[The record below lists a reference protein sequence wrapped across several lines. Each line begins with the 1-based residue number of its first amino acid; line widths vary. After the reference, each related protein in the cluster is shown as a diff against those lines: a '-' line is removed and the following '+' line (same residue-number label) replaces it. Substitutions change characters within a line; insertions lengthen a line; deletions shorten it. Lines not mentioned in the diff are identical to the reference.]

1 MSKTK
6 HQRIQQNAM
15 QSQRVND
22 AAPAPSPAPEL
33 ASAATGGQVNDSYQN
48 FAARIGVGTGNLGDG
63 SSYGFNPVT
72 RKRAELEYMY
82 RGSWIAQI
90 AVDAVADDMTRAGID
105 FGQLDP
111 DEIDALTGDFEQ
123 KAIWPAI
130 GDTLRWS
137 RLYGGAI
144 AVILIEG
151 QNLATPLRI
160 ESIAKGQFKGLLVLD
175 RWTFLQ
181 QYDHLVQDLGPDL
194 GKPKFYTIGPQAPAL
209 QNQRVHYSRIIRFD
223 GKVLPY
229 YQRLAE
235 QGWGMSVI
243 EPVWDRMV
251 AFDSATQ
258 AAAQLV
264 YKSHL
269 RVMSVEGLK
278 KILAAGGP
286 AFDALVKNIQS
297 IRQFQSTEG
306 MSIIDATDKL
316 ETQVYNFSGLAE
328 IIIQF
333 GQQISGNLQ
342 IPMVRLFGQSPVGMN
357 ATGES
362 DLRTYYDG
370 CASKQESQLRVPVSK
385 VIDIAYRS
393 LFGKAIPAGFKF
405 KFNAL
410 WLLREE
416 EKADIAGKITTLVV
430 QAHESGIVD
439 RPTALKELRASADES
454 GTWHSITDDIIKEAE
469 EEPPIPTP
477 LDPKEATAKAKLEEA
492 GKTPEPGKN
501 QPNAG
506 AAVVK
511 EPVAA

>member
-1 MSKTK
+1 MSQTK
-6 HQRIQQNAM
+6 HQRLQENA
-15 QSQRVND
+15 RR
-22 AAPAPSPAPEL
+22 AA
-33 ASAATGGQVNDSYQN
+33 ASGPVNDSYQN

-63 SSYGFNPVT
+63 GAYGFNPVT

-82 RGSWIAQI
+82 RGSWIAQV
-90 AVDAVADDMTRAGID
+90 AVDAVADDMTRAGVD
-105 FGQLDP
+105 FGQLEP

-123 KAIWPAI
+123 KAVWSSFAD
-130 GDTLRWS
+130 GLRWA

-144 AVILIEG
+144 MVILIEG
-151 QNLATPLRI
+151 QDLATPLRI
-160 ESIAKGQFKGLLVLD
+160 EAVGKDQFKGLLVLD
-175 RWTFLQ
+175 RWTILQ
-181 QYDHLVQDLGPDL
+181 QFDRLVQDFGPDL
-194 GKPKFYTIGPQAPAL
+194 GKPEFYTVGSQAPAL
-209 QNQRVHYSRIIRFD
+209 QGKRVHYSRIVRFE
-223 GKVLPY
+223 GHGLPY

-269 RVMSVEGLK
+269 RIFSVEGLK

-306 MSIIDATDKL
+306 MSVIDSTDKL
-316 ETQVYNFSGLAE
+316 ETQVYNFAGLAE

-370 CASKQESQLRVPVSK
+370 CASKQESRLRVPVSRM
-385 VIDIAYRS
+385 IDISYRS
-393 LFGKAIPAGFKF
+393 LFGKPIKTGFKF
-405 KFNAL
+405 KFNPL

-416 EKADIAGKITTLVV
+416 EKAEIAAKTTTTVV
-430 QAHESGIVD
+430 SAHESGVID
-439 RPTALKELRASADES
+439 KLTALKELRASAEVS
-454 GTWHSITDDIIKEAE
+454 GVWHSITNDVIKEAE
-469 EEPPIPTP
+469 DDPPIPTP
-477 LDPKEATAKAKLEEA
+477 LDPKEATAQAKLEEA
-492 GKTPEPGKN
+492 SKAPPEGKKP
-501 QPNAG
+501 PNAG
-506 AAVVK
+506 PAVVK
-511 EPVAA
+511 EPIAA

>member
-6 HQRIQQNAM
+6 HQRIQDTAR
-15 QSQRVND
+15 QSQRVQD
-22 AAPAPSPAPEL
+22 AA
-33 ASAATGGQVNDSYQN
+33 ASGPVNDSYQN
-48 FAARIGVGTGNLGDG
+48 FTARVGVGTGNLGDG
-63 SSYGFNPVT
+63 SVYGLNPVT

-90 AVDAVADDMTRAGID
+90 AVDAVADDMTRAGVD
-105 FGQLDP
+105 FGQLEP
-111 DEIDALTGDFEQ
+111 DEIDALTGAFEQ
-123 KAIWPAI
+123 MAIWTAL
-130 GDTLRWS
+130 GDALRWA

-144 AVILIEG
+144 AVLLIEG
-151 QNLATPLRI
+151 QDLATPLRI
-160 ESIAKGQFKGLLVLD
+160 ESVAKDQFKGLLVLD

-181 QYDHLVQDLGPDL
+181 QYDHLVKDFGPDL
-194 GKPKFYTIGPQAPAL
+194 GKPEFYTVGPQAPAL
-209 QNQRVHYSRIIRFD
+209 QNQRVHYSRIIRFE
-223 GKVLPY
+223 GKRLPY

-306 MSIIDATDKL
+306 MSVIDTTDKL
-316 ETQVYNFSGLAE
+316 ETQVYNFAGLAE

-370 CASKQESQLRVPVSK
+370 CASKQESELRVPTSK

-393 LFGKAIPAGFKF
+393 TFGKAIKSGFKF
-405 KFNAL
+405 SFNPL
-410 WLLREE
+410 WLLREG
-416 EKADIAGKITTLVV
+416 EKADIAAKLTTTVT
-430 QAHESGIVD
+430 QAHESGLID
-439 RPTALKELRASADES
+439 KPTGLKELRAGADVS
-454 GTWHSITDDIIKEAE
+454 GVWHSITDDVIKEAE

-477 LDPKEATAKAKLEEA
+477 LDPKEATAQAKLEEA
-492 GKTPEPGKN
+492 GKTPPEPGKE
-501 QPNAG
+501 PPDAGPAPLKNA
-506 AAVVK
+506 A
-511 EPVAA
+511 